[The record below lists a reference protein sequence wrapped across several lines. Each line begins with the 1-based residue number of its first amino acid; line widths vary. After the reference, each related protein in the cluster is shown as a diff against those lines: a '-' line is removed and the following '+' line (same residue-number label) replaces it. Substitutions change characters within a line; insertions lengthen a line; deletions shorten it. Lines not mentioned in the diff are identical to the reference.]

1 MTLIRNK
8 LLSIV
13 VKPEIN
19 ILFFLIL
26 SLVVGTITSP
36 YFFDL
41 RYLLNS
47 TTIYAEFGIIAIAFT
62 VLMISGEIDL
72 SVASMMTLSACVAAT
87 LYAAGIPMQ
96 ALIVITILFGGILGL
111 INGLIVTLTDLPSL
125 IVTIGTMSLYRGIA
139 QVLIGDNS
147 ISGFPSWF
155 IGADTKMVMW
165 GIPFP
170 FFILLIFAFLTEL
183 ILKKTFFGRKNIAIG
198 LNAQV
203 ARYSLINVKKIK
215 VVNFV
220 TLGAFCA
227 IAGLL
232 SMSRLQL
239 AKYNI
244 GIGGELDVITMVLLG
259 GTAFEGGKGS
269 AIGTAG
275 AFLIIVL
282 VRTTM
287 MLQNLTNHAQ
297 MAVIGGLL
305 ILVLTLSA
313 LIESI
318 RNKYF
323 NS

>member
-1 MTLIRNK
+1 MIHTRKRLIS
-8 LLSIV
+8 LVL
-13 VKPEIN
+13 KPEIN
-19 ILFFLIL
+19 IAIFLTL
-26 SLVVGTITSP
+26 SLVIGTIMSP
-36 YFFDL
+36 YFLDL

-87 LYAAGIPMQ
+87 LYQAGVSMQ
-96 ALIVITILFGGILGL
+96 ALIPFTVLFGAALGL
-111 INGLIVTLTDLPSL
+111 INGLIVTLTNLPSL
-125 IVTIGTMSLYRGIA
+125 IVTLGTMSLYRGIA

-155 IGADTKMVMW
+155 IGADTKMVFW
-165 GIPFP
+165 GIPYP
-170 FFILLIFAFLTEL
+170 FFILLVFAVLIEL
-183 ILKKTFFGRKNIAIG
+183 VLKKTFFGRKNIAIG
-198 LNAQV
+198 LNSHV
-203 ARYSLINVKKIK
+203 AKYSLVNVKKVK
-215 VVNFV
+215 VINFV
-220 TLGAFCA
+220 NLGAFCA

-282 VRTTM
+282 VRTSM

-313 LIESI
+313 FIESI